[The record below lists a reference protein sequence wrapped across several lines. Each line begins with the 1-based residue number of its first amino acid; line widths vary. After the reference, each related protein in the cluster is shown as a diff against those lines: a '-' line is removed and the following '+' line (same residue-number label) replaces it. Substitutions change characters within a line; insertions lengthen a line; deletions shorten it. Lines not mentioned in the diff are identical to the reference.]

1 MHRDF
6 LKYSI
11 DKLNQYEARIETCL
25 DKLTY
30 EQIWAR
36 GAERQ
41 NAVGNLVLH
50 LFGNLAQWILS
61 GVGGAPDHRD
71 RDAEFA
77 ARGDV
82 SADELKLRLRESV
95 KETVAVIAALTPE
108 QLAER
113 IAVQGYD
120 VSKLHAV
127 YHVVSHFSEHAGQII
142 FATKLFTSDDLGF
155 YRHLANPLHGNLTP
169 P

>member
-1 MHRDF
+1 MHLDF
-6 LKYSI
+6 LKYSTG
-11 DKLNQYEARIETCL
+11 KLNQYESRIETCL
-25 DKLTY
+25 DKLTS
-30 EQIWAR
+30 EQIWTR
-36 GAERQ
+36 GAEKQ

-50 LFGNLAQWILS
+50 LCGNLGQWILS

-82 SADELKLRLRESV
+82 SAGELKLRIRERV

-108 QLAER
+108 QLVER
-113 IAVQGYD
+113 TVVQGYD

-127 YHVVSHFSEHAGQII
+127 YHVVSHFSEHAGQIV

-155 YRHLANPLHGNLTP
+155 YRHLANPLHGNQTP
-169 P
+169 

>member
-6 LKYSI
+6 LKYSTG
-11 DKLNQYEARIETCL
+11 KLTQYESRIETCL

-36 GAERQ
+36 DTDKQ

-50 LFGNLAQWILS
+50 LCGNLGQWILS
-61 GVGGAPDHRD
+61 GVAGAPDHRD

-82 SADELKLRLRESV
+82 SADELKARLRDRV
-95 KETVAVIAALTPE
+95 NETVAVIQTLTPE
-108 QLAER
+108 QLVER
-113 IAVQGYD
+113 IVVQGYD

-127 YHVVSHFSEHAGQII
+127 YHVVSHFSEHAGQIF

-155 YRHLANPLHGNLTP
+155 YKHLANPLHGATLP
-169 P
+169 

>member
-1 MHRDF
+1 MHSDF
-6 LKYSI
+6 LKYSS

-25 DKLTY
+25 DKLSDQ
-30 EQIWAR
+30 QIWTR

-50 LFGNLAQWILS
+50 LCGNLGQWILS

-82 SADELKLRLRESV
+82 SAGELKERIRERV
-95 KETVAVIAALTPE
+95 KETVAVIAALTAE
-108 QLAER
+108 QLVER
-113 IAVQGYD
+113 TVVQGYD

-127 YHVVSHFSEHAGQII
+127 YHVVSHFSEHAGQIV

-155 YRHLANPLHGNLTP
+155 YRHLANPLHGHGTP
-169 P
+169 

>member
-25 DKLTY
+25 DKLTD
-30 EQIWAR
+30 EQIWSR
-36 GAERQ
+36 GAETQ

-50 LFGNLAQWILS
+50 LCGNLGQWILS

-82 SADELKLRLRESV
+82 SAAELKERLRERV
-95 KETVAVIAALTPE
+95 QETVAVIGALGPE
-108 QLAER
+108 QLVER
-113 IAVQGYD
+113 IVVQGYE

-127 YHVVSHFSEHAGQII
+127 YHVVSHFSEHAGQIM

-155 YRHLANPLHGNLTP
+155 YRHLANPVHRHETP
-169 P
+169 

>member
-6 LKYSI
+6 LKYST
-11 DKLNQYEARIETCL
+11 DKLKQYESRIETCL
-25 DKLTY
+25 DKLSY
-30 EQIWAR
+30 NQIWAR
-36 GAERQ
+36 DTEKQ

-50 LFGNLAQWILS
+50 LCGNLGQWILA
-61 GVGGAPDHRD
+61 GVAGEPDLRD

-82 SADELKLRLRESV
+82 SADELKQRIRRRV
-95 KETVAVIAALTPE
+95 DETVAVIAALTPE
-108 QLAER
+108 QLMER
-113 IAVQGYD
+113 TVVQGYD

-155 YRHLANPLHGNLTP
+155 YRHLANPLHGGGTP
-169 P
+169 

>member
-1 MHRDF
+1 MHLDF
-6 LKYSI
+6 LKYSTG
-11 DKLNQYEARIETCL
+11 KLNQYESRIETCL
-25 DKLTY
+25 DKLTS
-30 EQIWAR
+30 EQIWTR
-36 GAERQ
+36 GAEKQ

-50 LFGNLAQWILS
+50 LCGNLGQWILS

-82 SADELKLRLRESV
+82 SVGELKLRIRERV

-108 QLAER
+108 QLVER
-113 IAVQGYD
+113 TVVQGYD

-127 YHVVSHFSEHAGQII
+127 YHVVSHFSEHAGQIV

-155 YRHLANPLHGNLTP
+155 YRHLANPLHGNQTP
-169 P
+169 

>member
-1 MHRDF
+1 MHLDF
-6 LKYSI
+6 LKYSTG
-11 DKLNQYEARIETCL
+11 KLNQYESRIETCL
-25 DKLTY
+25 DKLTS
-30 EQIWAR
+30 EQIWTR
-36 GAERQ
+36 GAEKQ

-50 LFGNLAQWILS
+50 LCGNLGQWILS

-82 SADELKLRLRESV
+82 SAGELKLRIRERV
-95 KETVAVIAALTPE
+95 KKTVAVIAALTPE
-108 QLAER
+108 QLVER
-113 IAVQGYD
+113 TVVQGYD

-127 YHVVSHFSEHAGQII
+127 YHVVSHFSEHAGQIV

-155 YRHLANPLHGNLTP
+155 YRHLANPLHGDKTP
-169 P
+169 

>member
-1 MHRDF
+1 MHLDF
-6 LKYSI
+6 LKYSTG
-11 DKLNQYEARIETCL
+11 KLNQYEARIETCL
-25 DKLTY
+25 DKLTC

-36 GAERQ
+36 GAEKQ

-50 LFGNLAQWILS
+50 LCGNLGQWILS

-82 SADELKLRLRESV
+82 SAGELKLRIRERV

-108 QLAER
+108 QLVER
-113 IAVQGYD
+113 TVVQGYD

-127 YHVVSHFSEHAGQII
+127 YHVVSHFSEHAGQIV

-155 YRHLANPLHGNLTP
+155 YRHLANPLHGNQTP
-169 P
+169 

>member
-6 LKYSI
+6 LKYSV
-11 DKLNQYEARIETCL
+11 DKLNQYESRIETCL

-30 EQIWAR
+30 EQIWWR
-36 GAERQ
+36 GAEGQ

-50 LFGNLAQWILS
+50 LCGNLAQWILS
-61 GVGGAPDHRD
+61 GVAGAPDLRD

-82 SADELKLRLRESV
+82 SADELKVRLRERV

-108 QLAER
+108 QLTER
-113 IAVQGYD
+113 TVVQGYD
-120 VSKLHAV
+120 VSKLHAA

-142 FATKLFTSDDLGF
+142 FATKLFTSEDLGF
-155 YRHLANPLHGNLTP
+155 YRHLANPLHRNQTP
-169 P
+169 

>member
-1 MHRDF
+1 MHLDF
-6 LKYSI
+6 LKYSTG
-11 DKLNQYEARIETCL
+11 KLNQYESRIETCL
-25 DKLTY
+25 DKLTS
-30 EQIWAR
+30 EQIWTR
-36 GAERQ
+36 GAEKQ

-50 LFGNLAQWILS
+50 LCGNLGQWILW

-82 SADELKLRLRESV
+82 SAGELKLRIRERV

-108 QLAER
+108 QLVER
-113 IAVQGYD
+113 TVVQGYD

-127 YHVVSHFSEHAGQII
+127 YHVVSHFSEHAGQIV

-169 P
+169 

>member
-6 LKYSI
+6 LKYST
-11 DKLNQYEARIETCL
+11 DKLKQYESRIETCL

-36 GAERQ
+36 GTEKQ

-50 LFGNLAQWILS
+50 LCGNLGQWILS
-61 GVGGAPDHRD
+61 GVGGAPDLRD
-71 RDAEFA
+71 RDGEFA

-82 SADELKLRLRESV
+82 CGDELKQRLRQRVE
-95 KETVAVIAALTPE
+95 ETVMVIGALTPE
-108 QLAER
+108 QLVER
-113 IAVQGYD
+113 TVVQGYD

-127 YHVVSHFSEHAGQII
+127 YHVVSHFSEHAGQIV
-142 FATKLFTSDDLGF
+142 FATKLFTSEDLGF
-155 YRHLANPLHGNLTP
+155 YRHLANPLHGYKTP
-169 P
+169 

>member
-6 LKYSI
+6 LKYSTG
-11 DKLNQYEARIETCL
+11 KLTQYEERIETCL

-30 EQIWAR
+30 DQIWAR
-36 GAERQ
+36 DTDKQ

-50 LFGNLAQWILS
+50 LCGNLGQWILS
-61 GVGGAPDHRD
+61 GVAGAPDLRD

-82 SADELKLRLRESV
+82 SASELKTRLRDRV
-95 KETVAVIAALTPE
+95 NETVAVIQSLTPE
-108 QLAER
+108 QLVELTV
-113 IAVQGYD
+113 VQGYE

-155 YRHLANPLHGNLTP
+155 YRHLANPLHGSTLP
-169 P
+169 